1 MSMIL
6 PYNPT
11 NLVGHCLLDRGANAL
26 AIEAHRSEL
35 FRGVAVVGL
44 TGGTSTLPETV
55 EAVRRRLEEFHD

>member
-1 MSMIL
+1 L
-6 PYNPT
+6 QP
-11 NLVGHCLLDRGANAL
+11 
-26 AIEAHRSEL
+26 EW